1 MEYSYSNTK
10 SVTRER
16 NSKGN
21 PMYNITVIDGVFH
34 LVCAETLETT
44 GIFADSPEAIER
56 DQGLTYDPSTDTFD
70 Q

>member
-1 MEYSYSNTK
+1 
-10 SVTRER
+10 
-16 NSKGN
+16 
-21 PMYNITVIDGVFH
+21 MYNITVIDGVFH

-56 DQGLTYDPSTDTFD
+56 DQGLTYDQSTDTFD